1 MAYLRWAAVLV
12 AGLSWVGCRQPQ
24 GRLMGENEDDL
35 VGARQAGAA
44 AFNRL
49 IEEATT
55 KLLNRQSASK
65 SGFAKNRIAFVAL
78 ENKSIEELGDFK
90 EQIYQVIDTV
100 IETSDRYEPISVRY
114 IEAGLK
120 ETALRP
126 DQLFIPRNM
135 RAFAG
140 VLETQ
145 GQPVDYLLYAT
156 LTSGTTSGV
165 EVRQRDYLLTMEL
178 VHIAT
183 GKYDKESARVRKEY
197 VK

>member
-1 MAYLRWAAVLV
+1 MAHVRWIGILVAVL
-12 AGLSWVGCRQPQ
+12 AFAGCRQPQ
-24 GRLMGENEDDL
+24 GRLMEEDEEDL
-35 VGARQAGAA
+35 VGARSAGAET
-44 AFNRL
+44 FNRL
-49 IEEATT
+49 IEGAVT

-65 SGFAKNRIAFVAL
+65 AGFAKNRVAFVAL
-78 ENKSIEELGDFK
+78 ENKSAEELGDWK
-90 EQIYQVIDTV
+90 EQVYQVIDTS

-165 EVRQRDYLLTMEL
+165 ELRQRDYLLTMEL

-183 GKYDKESARVRKEY
+183 GTYDKESQRVRKEY